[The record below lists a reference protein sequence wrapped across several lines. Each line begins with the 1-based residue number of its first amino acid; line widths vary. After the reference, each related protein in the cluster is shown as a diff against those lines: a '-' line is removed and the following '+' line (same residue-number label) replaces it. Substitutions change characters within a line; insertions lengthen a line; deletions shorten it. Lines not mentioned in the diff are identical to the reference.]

1 MKRAVLIMALLAIL
15 LGATLFWL
23 GGDGEPMGGAPDAA
37 TATGAARETGAPS
50 GAGSGAEEGGPDNS
64 FIVCPGNPRCPK

>member
-23 GGDGEPMGGAPDAA
+23 RAGGGPMEGAPDAA
-37 TATGAARETGAPS
+37 TVTSAAPETGAPS
-50 GAGSGAEEGGPDNS
+50 RVDGGAEEGGPDNS